1 MQLCSDDHSLR
12 NNFHTPSANS
22 IELTLGTTTYSG
34 HGRLSSTVPATVS
47 APVPPQSTH
56 QQSDAAGFQFSC
68 PKGGLPK
75 GQHSL
80 ERKNSLVAP
89 STPTTPKTPKQP
101 RKRRRSS
108 VEQTSPVVNSSKSND
123 ALVSPILVDGL
134 KDMPQPLV
142 SLTDMNF
149 HLGNIPTT
157 LSALHQ
163 LHQPANHQVQDFNK
177 NCVSFSG
184 NAFDNEQHPTMP
196 QFNKDSHKTANSD
209 DNLNSMINKVCM
221 Q

>member
-1 MQLCSDDHSLR
+1 M
-12 NNFHTPSANS
+12 
-22 IELTLGTTTYSG
+22 ELTLGTTTYSG
-34 HGRLSSTVPATVS
+34 HGRQSSAVPATVP
-47 APVPPQSTH
+47 AAIPAAVPPQSIH
-56 QQSDAAGFQFSC
+56 QQSDGASFQFSC

-75 GQHSL
+75 GQHSS
-80 ERKNSLVAP
+80 ERRNSLVAP

-134 KDMPQPLV
+134 KDMPQPFV

-149 HLGNIPTT
+149 HLGSIPTS
-157 LSALHQ
+157 LSALQQ
-163 LHQPANHQVQDFNK
+163 LHQPANHQVQDFK
-177 NCVSFSG
+177 NCVTFSG
-184 NAFDNEQHPTMP
+184 NTFDNEQHPAMP

-209 DNLNSMINKVCM
+209 DNLNSMINKVCI

>member
-1 MQLCSDDHSLR
+1 M
-12 NNFHTPSANS
+12 
-22 IELTLGTTTYSG
+22 ELTVGTTTTYSS
-34 HGRLSSTVPATVS
+34 HGRLPSAVPA
-47 APVPPQSTH
+47 AIAPPQSTH
-56 QQSDAAGFQFSC
+56 QQSDAATFQFSY

-80 ERKNSLVAP
+80 ERRNSLVAA

-123 ALVSPILVDGL
+123 ALVSPIHVDGL
-134 KDMPQPLV
+134 KDMPQPFV

-149 HLGNIPTT
+149 HLGSIPTT
-157 LSALHQ
+157 ISPLH
-163 LHQPANHQVQDFNK
+163 HPANHQVQDFK
-177 NCVSFSG
+177 NCVTFSG
-184 NAFDNEQHPTMP
+184 NTFDTEQHPALP
-196 QFNKDSHKTANSD
+196 QYNKDSHKTANSE
-209 DNLNSMINKVCM
+209 DNMNSMINKVCI